1 MCVGYIQLDYRDQVG
16 NRYFSAKT
24 RTEEWAKFM
33 TSIILLDYYVI
44 CFIHKYVQQ
53 IALLSQILVPK
64 LECGRAQI

>member
-1 MCVGYIQLDYRDQVG
+1 MGKIHDYRLVL
-16 NRYFSAKT
+16 FCLT
-24 RTEEWAKFM
+24 IMF
-33 TSIILLDYYVI
+33 I